1 MKNYSMPAD
10 FKKETID
17 EYARLNRVYK
27 DSRVLETYGNITI
40 GNELESGRP
49 VDILPGV
56 DLKNLRSY
64 IHYSKER
71 DIGFNYTINAPYME
85 NREFTGEGVSGI
97 YDFLSKLYDAG
108 VRSLTVTLPSLI
120 EILSWFP
127 FDFQVKA
134 SAICQV
140 TNVNRALELQR
151 MGVERMV
158 ADESINREFNVL
170 KAMAKTIGETVEI
183 IVNSICYKDC
193 TYRMFHYNQI
203 AGDSLTVSSGCSN
216 SYYPHKCLLRRYET
230 AANLLKLTWVRP
242 EDIKYYTAVGIDH
255 FKLQGRPRVL
265 KGDPI
270 RAVEAYF
277 KEDYQGDLMD
287 LLNLFAPVSSFH
299 VPVDNKKLSGFIKH
313 FYENP
318 GFCRHDCDTCGFCE
332 SFAKKCIDTRTLKKV
347 HRLAGD
353 YYTEFDPV
361 KENVTALLSSRTREK
376 KAFAQNTRPVDRE
389 FDL

>member
-1 MKNYSMPAD
+1 MKYYTMPAD

-17 EYARLNRVYK
+17 KYARLNQVYR
-27 DSRVLETYGNITI
+27 DSRVKETYGNITA

-49 VDILPGV
+49 VDILPEV
-56 DLKNLRSY
+56 DLKTLSSY
-64 IHYSKER
+64 IRYSRER
-71 DIGFNYTINAPYME
+71 NIDFNYTINASYME
-85 NREFTGEGVSGI
+85 NREFTRQGVTAI

-108 VRSLTVTLPSLI
+108 VRSLIVTLPSLI

-127 FDFQVKA
+127 FDFRIKA
-134 SAICQV
+134 STICQV
-140 TNVNRALELQR
+140 TNVNRALELKR

-170 KAMAKTIGETVEI
+170 KAIATAVDETVEI

-203 AGDSLTVSSGCSN
+203 AGDSLSPAGGTGN
-216 SYYPHKCLLRRYET
+216 NYYPHKCLLRRYET
-230 AANLLKLTWVRP
+230 AGNLLKLTWVRP
-242 EDIKYYTAVGIDH
+242 EDIKYYTAVGINH

-265 KGDPI
+265 KGDPV
-270 RAVEAYF
+270 RALEAYF

-299 VPVDNKKLSGFIKH
+299 IPLDNKKLAGFIKH

-318 GFCRHDCDTCGFCE
+318 GFCRHDCHHCGFCE
-332 SFAKKCIDTRTLKKV
+332 SFAAKCIDARTLKKV
-347 HRLAGD
+347 HGLAKE
-353 YYTEFDPV
+353 YYSQLDPV
-361 KENVTALLSSRTREK
+361 KANVTDLLNSCTQKK
-376 KAFAQNTRPVDRE
+376 KAFAQNTRPVDKE
-389 FDL
+389 FDF